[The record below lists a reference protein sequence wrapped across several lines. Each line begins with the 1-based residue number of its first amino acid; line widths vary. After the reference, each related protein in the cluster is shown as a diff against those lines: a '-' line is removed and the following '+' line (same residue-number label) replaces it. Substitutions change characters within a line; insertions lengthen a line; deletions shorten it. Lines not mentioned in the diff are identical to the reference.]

1 MKKILKFTLL
11 LIFPFNIL
19 FAAPTSNNKGN
30 ETWEIQLKFLPKN
43 LTELKKLQQSKL
55 LNPQD
60 TVACYIAAIC
70 RYPES
75 QEDAMEMIEFLNGPT
90 ELTPYDKQFYNDRL
104 HDKEYLPKS
113 YLKGSSPEN
122 NYSPTEPFT
131 VIISSNPYSYE
142 QENFVK
148 LFVKSSGADSPR
160 PITLRL
166 KPSTGEWF
174 LWDQALLGGIRIP
187 ASLDPWN

>member
-1 MKKILKFTLL
+1 MKKFLKLVLFLM
-11 LIFPFNIL
+11 FPFNIL
-19 FAAPTSNNKGN
+19 FAAPASNTKKN
-30 ETWEIQLKFLPKN
+30 ETWEIQLKSLPKN
-43 LTELKKLQQSKL
+43 LKELKSLEQAKLSS
-55 LNPQD
+55 PQD
-60 TVACYIAAIC
+60 TAACYIAAIC

-90 ELTPYDKQFYNDRL
+90 ELTAYDKQFYKDRL
-104 HDKEYLPKS
+104 REKEYLPKS

-122 NYSPTEPFT
+122 NYSPTKPYT

-142 QENFVK
+142 QENIVK

-174 LWDQALLGGIRIP
+174 LWDQALLAGIRVP
-187 ASLDPWN
+187 ASSDPWK

>member
-1 MKKILKFTLL
+1 MKKFLKFTLL
-11 LIFPFNIL
+11 FMFPFNML
-19 FAAPTSNNKGN
+19 FASPALGNKEN

-43 LTELKKLQQSKL
+43 LTELKSLEQAKLSS
-55 LNPQD
+55 PQD

-75 QEDAMEMIEFLNGPT
+75 KEDALEMIEFLNGPN
-90 ELTPYDKQFYNDRL
+90 ELTAYDKQFYKDRL
-104 HDKEYLPKS
+104 QGKEYLPKS

-122 NYSPTEPFT
+122 NYIPSEPLIIT
-131 VIISSNPYSYE
+131 VSSNKYSYD
-142 QENFVK
+142 QENIVK

-174 LWDQALLGGIRIP
+174 LWDQALLSGIRIP
-187 ASLDPWN
+187 ASSDPWK

>member
-43 LTELKKLQQSKL
+43 LTELKKLEQSKL

-75 QEDAMEMIEFLNGPT
+75 QEDAMEMIEF
-90 ELTPYDKQFYNDRL
+90 F
-104 HDKEYLPKS
+104 S
-113 YLKGSSPEN
+113 
-122 NYSPTEPFT
+122 
-131 VIISSNPYSYE
+131 
-142 QENFVK
+142 
-148 LFVKSSGADSPR
+148 
-160 PITLRL
+160 
-166 KPSTGEWF
+166 
-174 LWDQALLGGIRIP
+174 
-187 ASLDPWN
+187 